1 MYTTLDKIH
10 QMNEDWCHTLDSQL
24 FDSRQIA
31 TGETHT
37 KHMAFLGRKNMQLSC
52 FYMFHIRLG
61 REILRNMQL
70 TCFCLACFF
79 WLDRFVLVG
88 RRLLKMTCRILMS
101 GSLKVIIHVV
111 PQPTWQPWPAC
122 Q

>member
-1 MYTTLDKIH
+1 MFARVSIYIYMYYMYTTLDKIH

-61 REILRNMQL
+61 REREICNLHV
-70 TCFCLACFF
+70 FVWHVFF
-79 WLDRFVLVG
+79 G
-88 RRLLKMTCRILMS
+88 
-101 GSLKVIIHVV
+101 
-111 PQPTWQPWPAC
+111 
-122 Q
+122 